1 MFSKYKKPGV
11 QPTSVAQPTAKIAV
25 VEDAPTAPA
34 ATQGVRRR
42 APQAAQ
48 PVPVDKE
55 TKRKQRMGDIKLELH
70 RALLDNLNL
79 AALEH
84 ATEQDLRQEINAISS
99 EILSEKSIV
108 LNREDR
114 MTLNSELYDEVT
126 GLGPL
131 ETLLKDETVNDILV
145 NGPQQIFV
153 ERDGKLQLTDVTF
166 KDERHLLRIIDK
178 IVSAVGRRVDESNT

>member
-1 MFSKYKKPGV
+1 MFSKYKKP
-11 QPTSVAQPTAKIAV
+11 SAATAPEKAK
-25 VEDAPTAPA
+25 APATVTPIKEAAKAPA
-34 ATQGVRRR
+34 ASVTRK
-42 APQAAQ
+42 ASKPAAAA
-48 PVPVDKE
+48 PVDRDV
-55 TKRKQRMGDIKLELH
+55 KRKQRMSDIKLELH
-70 RALLDNLNL
+70 RSLLDNLNL

-99 EILSEKSIV
+99 EILAEKSIV

-114 MTLNSELYDEVT
+114 MTLNSELFDEVT

-153 ERDGKLQLTDVTF
+153 ERV
-166 KDERHLLRIIDK
+166 R
-178 IVSAVGRRVDESNT
+178 